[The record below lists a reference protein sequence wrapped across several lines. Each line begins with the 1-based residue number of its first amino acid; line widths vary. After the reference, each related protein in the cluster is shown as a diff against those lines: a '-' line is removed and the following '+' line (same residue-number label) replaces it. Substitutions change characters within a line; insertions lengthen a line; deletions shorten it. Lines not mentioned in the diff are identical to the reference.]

1 MEDWSRVEQA
11 PTIENFYREH
21 ARAVYAFCV
30 SLSRDPVWAEDL
42 MQDTFA
48 RATRSLGGYRGG
60 NSKSWLFAIARS
72 VFIDDVR
79 KRRPVPTEDID
90 TAHSTDPDVAE
101 IDVISEALAALPERQ
116 RTALL
121 LADPSW
127 TAGGMLGYATCQPPL
142 DDLDDDILG
151 ATSAGFSRG
160 SGFLFG
166 DASIDAALDSVVAAL
181 TNISGRDELVDY
193 LVEPFDDERD
203 GIREILTE
211 LQTDPEVS
219 MVVVT
224 GPSAAIAEHLE
235 SEPGVS
241 ANVLAVDFYNWTDGI
256 CGR

>member
-1 MEDWSRVEQA
+1 
-11 PTIENFYREH
+11 
-21 ARAVYAFCV
+21 
-30 SLSRDPVWAEDL
+30 

-151 ATSAGFSRG
+151 ATSAVSAGARG
-160 SGFLFG
+160 SSSAMRRSTPPSSRLLLPSPTSRAAMSWSIIWWSLSTMSGT
-166 DASIDAALDSVVAAL
+166 AS
-181 TNISGRDELVDY
+181 
-193 LVEPFDDERD
+193 ER
-203 GIREILTE
+203 
-211 LQTDPEVS
+211 S
-219 MVVVT
+219 
-224 GPSAAIAEHLE
+224 
-235 SEPGVS
+235 
-241 ANVLAVDFYNWTDGI
+241 
-256 CGR
+256 